1 MKTIV
6 KDLELD
12 IILND
17 FHFFPRIAIGCAIVS
32 S

>member
-17 FHFFPRIAIGCAIVS
+17 FFFPRIAIGCAIVS